1 VDLVVDA
8 SIAFK
13 WLVKEVDSDAA
24 LQLLRSNTIVAPDIL
39 LAECRNAILTTVRRG
54 KLSVERAEQLERDF
68 ESMQI
73 ETMPSR
79 MFLSNAFAIALEIGH
94 PIYDCIYLAA
104 AIAADRMLVTADEK
118 FAMKV
123 TAPVIGH
130 GRVKLL
136 RTFAAGT

>member
-13 WLVKEVDSDAA
+13 WLVKEDDSDAA
-24 LQLLRSNTIVAPDIL
+24 LQLLGSNTVVAPDVL

-54 KLSVERAEQLERDF
+54 KLTVERAQQLERHF
-68 ESMQI
+68 EALQI

-79 MFLSNAFAIALEIGH
+79 LFLPHAFAIALEISH

-104 AIAADRMLVTADEK
+104 AIATDRMLVTADEK
-118 FAMKV
+118 FAAKI
-123 TAPVIGH
+123 TAAVL
-130 GRVKLL
+130 GRDRIKLL
-136 RTFAAGT
+136 KAFASGA

>member
-1 VDLVVDA
+1 M
-8 SIAFK
+8 
-13 WLVKEVDSDAA
+13 
-24 LQLLRSNTIVAPDIL
+24 L

-54 KLSVERAEQLERDF
+54 KLSVERAQQLERDF
-68 ESMQI
+68 EGMQI
-73 ETMPSR
+73 ETLPSR
-79 MFLSNAFAIALEIGH
+79 MFLSNAFAIAPEIGH

-123 TAPVIGH
+123 TGPVIGY